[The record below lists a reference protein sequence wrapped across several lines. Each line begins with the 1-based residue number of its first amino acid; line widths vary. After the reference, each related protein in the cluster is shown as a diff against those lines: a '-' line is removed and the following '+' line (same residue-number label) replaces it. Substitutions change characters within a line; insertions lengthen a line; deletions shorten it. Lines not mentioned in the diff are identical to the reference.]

1 MTEVCKNK
9 FHDLSS
15 SITCFLKTTF
25 WRQTARIIS
34 KNSFFWKMLLMK
46 ISHEICFCTLL
57 SYLVVMANVLQ
68 IKWYLFIRF
77 GRSFNTFWRF
87 LLQKRKSFHK
97 IIKFFILLKNGGS
110 TVAPKSQAVNSDW
123 TKKLT
128 KKDKKLI
135 FFQVKA
141 EMFLFSILMS
151 GGHLGGHLDV
161 YSILKLRVNSVK
173 IRKSAKS

>member
-1 MTEVCKNK
+1 
-9 FHDLSS
+9 
-15 SITCFLKTTF
+15 
-25 WRQTARIIS
+25 
-34 KNSFFWKMLLMK
+34 MK

-97 IIKFFILLKNGGS
+97 IIKFFIFLKNGGS
-110 TVAPKSQAVNSDW
+110 TVDLKSQAVNSDW

-128 KKDKKLI
+128 KKDKELI
-135 FFQVKA
+135 
-141 EMFLFSILMS
+141 LFSS
-151 GGHLGGHLDV
+151 ESWDVPFFNSDVGWTLGWTPGRLF
-161 YSILKLRVNSVK
+161 YFEITCQSCEKSLKCK
-173 IRKSAKS
+173 ISK